1 MMGREK
7 PVMTRA
13 AILLAA
19 VLVLASPPARA
30 QSYPSRTITL
40 IIPFAAGGS
49 NDVVG
54 RAIGKK
60 LTEAWGQ
67 PVVIENR
74 AGAGGLI
81 GTEAVAK
88 AAPDGYTL
96 LLVSPTFTIGPAI
109 RKNLPFDTARDFTP
123 IAFIG
128 RSPLLVA
135 ASNKVPVQSATD
147 LFALA
152 RSKPGLITY
161 ASAGVGSINQIATE
175 LIARAAGV
183 KLMHVPYKGGA
194 PAVTDLAGSHV
205 DIFVSSLPQV
215 LPLAKSGQ
223 VRALAVTSNKRSALL
238 PDVPTLAEAGVS
250 GAELGTWWGIV
261 GPAGLPA
268 DIVDALNAEIG
279 KMLASPEL
287 ITFLTNEGAEA
298 EAMAPTQFGNM
309 MRLETERWIKV
320 AREAD
325 ISID

>member
-1 MMGREK
+1 MIRSATLL
-7 PVMTRA
+7 VA
-13 AILLAA
+13 ALM
-19 VLVLASPPARA
+19 LASPADA
-30 QSYPSRTITL
+30 QNWPSRTITL

-67 PVVIENR
+67 PVVIDNR
-74 AGAGGLI
+74 PGAGGLL
-81 GTEAVAK
+81 GTEAVAR
-88 AAPDGYTL
+88 AQPDGYTL
-96 LLVSPTFTIGPAI
+96 LLVSPTFTIGPAV
-109 RKNLPFDTARDFTP
+109 RKNLPYDIVRDFTP

-135 ASNKVPVQSATD
+135 ASRKLPAQSAKE

-152 RSKPGLITY
+152 RSEPGRITY

-175 LIARAAGV
+175 LIARSAGV
-183 KLMHVPYKGGA
+183 KFTHVPYKGGA
-194 PAVTDLAGSHV
+194 PAVNDLAGGHV

-223 VRALAVTSNKRSALL
+223 VKALAVTSNKRAALL
-238 PDVPTLAEAGVS
+238 PDVPTLGEAGVA
-250 GAELGTWWGIV
+250 GAELGTWWGIA
-261 GPAGLPA
+261 GPAGLSV
-268 DIVDALNAEIG
+268 DIVNALNAEIG
-279 KMLASPEL
+279 RMLTSREL
-287 ITFLTNEGAEA
+287 VEFLSNEGAEA
-298 EAMAPTQFGNM
+298 EAMTPKQFGDM

-320 AREAD
+320 AHEAN

>member
-1 MMGREK
+1 MMRSEK
-7 PVMTRA
+7 PVMIRA
-13 AILLAA
+13 AILLLA
-19 VLVLASPPARA
+19 LVLSGPAARAQNWPARA
-30 QSYPSRTITL
+30 ITL

-54 RAIGKK
+54 RAVGKK

-81 GTEAVAK
+81 GTASVAT

-96 LLVSPTFTIGPAI
+96 ILLSPTFTIGPAV
-109 RKNLPFDTARDFTP
+109 RKNLPYDTVRDFTP

-135 ASNKVPVQSATD
+135 ASNKFPAQSAKE

-152 RSKPGLITY
+152 RSQPGQVTY

-183 KLMHVPYKGGA
+183 KFTHVPYKGGA
-194 PAVTDLAGSHV
+194 PAVNDLAGGHV
-205 DIFVSSLPQV
+205 DVFVSSLPQV
-215 LPLAKSGQ
+215 LPLARSGQ
-223 VRALAVTSNKRSALL
+223 VKALAVTSKKRSTVL
-238 PDVPTLAEAGVS
+238 PDVPTLGEAGVS
-250 GAELGTWWGIV
+250 DAELGTWWGIA
-261 GPAGLPA
+261 GPAGLST
-268 DIVDALNAEIG
+268 DIVNALNAEIG
-279 KMLASPEL
+279 KMLTSPEL
-287 ITFLTNEGAEA
+287 TTFLANEGAEA
-298 EAMAPTQFGNM
+298 EAMTPKQFGDM
-309 MRLETERWIKV
+309 MRLESERWTRV
-320 AREAD
+320 AHEAD